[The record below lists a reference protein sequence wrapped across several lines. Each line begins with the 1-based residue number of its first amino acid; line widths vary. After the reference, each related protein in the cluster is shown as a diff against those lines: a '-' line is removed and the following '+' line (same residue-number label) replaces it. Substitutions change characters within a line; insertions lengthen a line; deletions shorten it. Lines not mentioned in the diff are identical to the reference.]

1 MLKVLTIY
9 RDRLTAA
16 RAIPRTDVGQA
27 VGGVRYRATLSHL
40 FPHNSILTS
49 LFTLAKFHA
58 RCIISPVSTQRGA
71 RLPWKLVAYE
81 NQMTPKT

>member
-16 RAIPRTDVGQA
+16 HAIPRIGVGQA

-58 RCIISPVSTQRGA
+58 RCIISPYACPHNVA
-71 RLPWKLVAYE
+71 RVCLGNWLPMKIR
-81 NQMTPKT
+81 